1 MPTYVILD
9 VEVTDPETFARY
21 AARSG
26 DTVAAYGGR
35 YLVRGG
41 EFRVLEGDPNPHR
54 VVVTEFPDDEAAR
67 AWYESPEYQ
76 EILPLRLQSTNS
88 TAITVQGVQ
97 A

>member
-1 MPTYVILD
+1 MPAYVILD

-26 DTVAAYGGR
+26 DTVAAHGGR

-41 EFRVLEGDPNPHR
+41 DFQVLEGEVNPHR
-54 VVVTEFPDDEAAR
+54 IVVSEFPDEAAAR

-76 EILPLRLQSTNS
+76 EILPIRLQSTNS
-88 TAITVQGVQ
+88 KAVLVQGVQ
-97 A
+97 P